1 MNAEKIW
8 LIANNKATAIL
19 FIASPYFIPPQ
30 LPILFEL
37 VIRNWEHLK
46 SQEKTGRTSPKV
58 VSSRMRKFLA
68 LIAVLTFL
76 TSCGSNSSTLENA
89 KGKEAC
95 DLWAQK
101 GSDPVERVLLDKK
114 IQDIFQELAIETNKA
129 MYNTFI
135 SLIEKEITVGGM
147 WEIEKD
153 GDPRIILAPIND
165 FCSKG

>member
-1 MNAEKIW
+1 
-8 LIANNKATAIL
+8 
-19 FIASPYFIPPQ
+19 
-30 LPILFEL
+30 
-37 VIRNWEHLK
+37 
-46 SQEKTGRTSPKV
+46 
-58 VSSRMRKFLA
+58 MRKFLA

-76 TSCGSNSSTLENA
+76 TSCGSNSSTLENT

-95 DLWAQK
+95 DLWVQK

-114 IQDIFQELAIETNKA
+114 IQIIFQELAIETNKA

-165 FCSKG
+165 FCSMG